1 MDNPSEQKFREGD
14 RVKVHS
20 AGHPNNQ
27 QEGVVTVITIR
38 DMGTA
43 PITVKFPG
51 PRFSFFWPRELR
63 PINEQED
70 TK

>member
-20 AGHPNNQ
+20 AGHPYDQ
-27 QEGVVTVITIR
+27 HEGTVTLVTIR
-38 DMGTA
+38 KMGTA

-51 PRFSFFWPRELR
+51 SRSGFFWPRELR
-63 PINEQED
+63 PTNEQED